1 MSVIST
7 LGVTE
12 QGVYWQERDSR
23 WSNGRGVISIL
34 HVRIIPLRF
43 KEIFIGYF
51 QIDIICVSALGNQE
65 RSYEE
70 GEDSID
76 AHVEMDMWE
85 HIKGQN
91 SEWRYQNEGL
101 ELVTLRVR

>member
-12 QGVYWQERDSR
+12 QGVYWQERDSG
-23 WSNGRGVISIL
+23 WINGRGVISIL

-51 QIDIICVSALGNQE
+51 
-65 RSYEE
+65 
-70 GEDSID
+70 
-76 AHVEMDMWE
+76 
-85 HIKGQN
+85 
-91 SEWRYQNEGL
+91 
-101 ELVTLRVR
+101 